1 MTSVY
6 NAPPAQADEQI
17 VRKWPRS
24 APVPIVPTGAI
35 FGKSWISTVS
45 FTISSSLSVTLV
57 PPIET
62 SATVP
67 GSPNSDFG
75 RPTSLTVG

>member
-1 MTSVY
+1 MSVH
-6 NAPPAQADEQI
+6 NSPAAQADEQI

-24 APVPIVPTGAI
+24 AQVPIVATGTI
-35 FGKSWISTVS
+35 FGKSWILTVS
-45 FTISSSLSVTLV
+45 VTISPSVSVTLT
-57 PPIET
+57 IET

-67 GSPNSDFG
+67 GLPNSDFG